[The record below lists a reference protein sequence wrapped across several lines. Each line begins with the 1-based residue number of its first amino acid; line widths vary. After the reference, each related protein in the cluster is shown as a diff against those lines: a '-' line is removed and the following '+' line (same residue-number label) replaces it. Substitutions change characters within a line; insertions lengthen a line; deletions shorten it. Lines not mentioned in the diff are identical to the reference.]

1 MNVSSGMAFVHLL
14 LIGLRHRKMMKGQ
27 TRLYDVDVVQQYR
40 SIGGLSFNFQFHMI
54 MLQTPYPLL
63 NLILLVDCK

>member
-40 SIGGLSFNFQFHMI
+40 SNYTGVLVASRSTF
-54 MLQTPYPLL
+54 
-63 NLILLVDCK
+63 NLILLVDCKY